1 MKIVVMNLILTLLL
15 GIIAIGTA
23 YTIIGINKLKNKVNG
38 EIDKIED
45 SNTKI
50 LLSNALNRIDT
61 LVLEQVDSLSNNII
75 EELNK
80 LKSENKI
87 PSVEDIQDIVIK
99 IKDKTLK
106 NIDTA
111 TIEVLK
117 QETVDI
123 ENYVTDLIEEVLEEN
138 FINKK

>member
-38 EIDKIED
+38 EINKIED

-138 FINKK
+138 FIV

>member
-1 MKIVVMNLILTLLL
+1 MKIIVMNLILTLLL

-38 EIDKIED
+38 EINKIED

-138 FINKK
+138 FIV

>member
-38 EIDKIED
+38 EINKIED

-138 FINKK
+138 FIT

>member
-1 MKIVVMNLILTLLL
+1 MNLILTLLL

-38 EIDKIED
+38 EINKIED

-61 LVLEQVDSLSNNII
+61 LVLEQVDNLSNNII

-80 LKSENKI
+80 LMKENNSSK
-87 PSVEDIQDIVIK
+87 
-99 IKDKTLK
+99 
-106 NIDTA
+106 
-111 TIEVLK
+111 
-117 QETVDI
+117 
-123 ENYVTDLIEEVLEEN
+123 ENDFLLTFN
-138 FINKK
+138 QFFIF

>member
-87 PSVEDIQDIVIK
+87 PSVEDIQDIVMK

-138 FINKK
+138 FIT

>member
-38 EIDKIED
+38 EINKIED

-87 PSVEDIQDIVIK
+87 PSVEDIQDIVMK
-99 IKDKTLK
+99 IKDETLK

-111 TIEVLK
+111 TIGVLK
-117 QETVDI
+117 QQTVDI

-138 FINKK
+138 FIT

>member
-38 EIDKIED
+38 EINKIED

-61 LVLEQVDSLSNNII
+61 LVLEQVDSLSNNIN

-106 NIDTA
+106 NVDTA

-138 FINKK
+138 FIDRG

>member
-38 EIDKIED
+38 EINKIED

-61 LVLEQVDSLSNNII
+61 LVLEQVDNLSNNII

-138 FINKK
+138 FIT

>member
-23 YTIIGINKLKNKVNG
+23 YTIIGINKLKNKVNS
-38 EIDKIED
+38 EINKIED

-87 PSVEDIQDIVIK
+87 PSVEDIQDIVMK
-99 IKDKTLK
+99 IKDETLK

-138 FINKK
+138 FIDRG